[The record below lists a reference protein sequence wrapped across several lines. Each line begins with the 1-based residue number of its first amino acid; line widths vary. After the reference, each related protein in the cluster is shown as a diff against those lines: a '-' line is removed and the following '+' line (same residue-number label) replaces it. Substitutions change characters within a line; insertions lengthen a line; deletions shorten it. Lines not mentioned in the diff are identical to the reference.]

1 MKRYSIIRNYWC
13 ADLYEVR
20 AASEAEAL
28 KMVKRGEGFIKTKHA
43 DVDESV
49 SITVKEETA
58 S

>member
-13 ADLYEVR
+13 ADFYEVR